1 MSLKMMKNLC
11 SKCKKLK
18 QENDQLKRNL
28 EEILQNK
35 VSEPPRPGKVHPLN
49 ARRFQASR
57 RASGTGCA
65 ACLLNAFYTNEE
77 LKGKNLTGEN
87 GISAIDPDILNSI
100 LGKHKFQDVQVH
112 NLVIA
117 LL

>member
-1 MSLKMMKNLC
+1 MVEL
-11 SKCKKLK
+11 
-18 QENDQLKRNL
+18 
-28 EEILQNK
+28 I
-35 VSEPPRPGKVHPLN
+35 PGSHVFFYAN
-49 ARRFQASR
+49 TIEQASR

>member
-1 MSLKMMKNLC
+1 MVEL
-11 SKCKKLK
+11 
-18 QENDQLKRNL
+18 
-28 EEILQNK
+28 I
-35 VSEPPRPGKVHPLN
+35 PGSHVFFYAN
-49 ARRFQASR
+49 TIEQASR
-57 RASGTGCA
+57 QASGTGCA